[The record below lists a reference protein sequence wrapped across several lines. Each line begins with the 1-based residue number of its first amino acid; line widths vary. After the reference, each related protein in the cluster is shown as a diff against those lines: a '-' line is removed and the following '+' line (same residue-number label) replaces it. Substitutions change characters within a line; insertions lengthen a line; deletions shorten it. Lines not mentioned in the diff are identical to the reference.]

1 MQTILITGFD
11 RFPGTPVNPSGIVA
25 TRLAR
30 RRRPALTATRRVSH
44 VFATSYDA
52 VDRELPDLLARV
64 KPDILVMFGVAS
76 RSRGVRVEERARNR
90 IALYPDAARYRPPAQ
105 TIALG
110 RDARRNPLP
119 LHRLVNA
126 ARVTGVATV
135 RSRNAGTY
143 LCNYAYWRGLE
154 AAEQPDGPDVVVFVH
169 VPPIAAKETPRRPV
183 NKKAA
188 KKALPGRPLKA
199 HPGTPPGRPVKPA
212 ARRRRASIGDLVRT
226 GEAIV
231 LATTSL
237 AKAPL
242 STPSIPK
249 SLATT
254 SPATTGSP
262 PVAPPQPEPDRDL
275 PPAAHVAAGNET
287 AVDNSHAVLPPP
299 TVPPQSE
306 PDHSVPP
313 SVGASAVEEAA
324 TGRSRADTRVPGP
337 PASMLQAIWRRLRRF
352 AGS

>member
-11 RFPGTPVNPSGIVA
+11 RFPGAPVNPSGVVA
-25 TRLAR
+25 TLLGR

-52 VDRELPDLLARV
+52 VDRELPALLARV
-64 KPDILVMFGVAS
+64 KPDILVMFGVAT

-90 IALYPDAARYRPPAQ
+90 VALYPDAARYRPPAQ
-105 TIALG
+105 TIALR

-119 LHRLVNA
+119 LDRLVNA

-135 RSRNAGTY
+135 RSRNAGSY

-169 VPPIAAKETPRRPV
+169 VPPVAAKETPRRPV
-183 NKKAA
+183 DKRAVKKT
-188 KKALPGRPLKA
+188 LPGRPLKKR
-199 HPGTPPGRPVKPA
+199 PGTPPGRAAKPVAKQ
-212 ARRRRASIGDLVRT
+212 RRASIGDLVRA

-242 STPSIPK
+242 PTM
-249 SLATT
+249 
-254 SPATTGSP
+254 SPATTQSP
-262 PVAPPQPEPDRDL
+262 PAVSPQPEPDQRLPPAAVASAGQEAAGGSSRADRPSVPPQPGSDRDL
-275 PPAAHVAAGNET
+275 PPAAVASTGQEA
-287 AVDNSHAVLPPP
+287 AASRSHA
-299 TVPPQSE
+299 
-306 PDHSVPP
+306 D
-313 SVGASAVEEAA
+313 
-324 TGRSRADTRVPGP
+324 SRAPGP
-337 PASMLQAIWRRLRRF
+337 PPSMLQSIWNRLRSL